1 MQPTIVIRYILNVMA
16 IALTLEGEG
25 VHPFQL
31 KRSQLSCPQV
41 FRSVALYGQKS
52 SSSDNIRRK
61 DQKDDDEY
69 LFGSGSD
76 LDYVNQFASDDEILS
91 SLNRKV
97 KELELGIGK
106 RYIIRTQRGFLNV
119 HHEVR
124 ISFGILCD
132 KQQYCSNILYIFQT
146 II

>member
-1 MQPTIVIRYILNVMA
+1 MQPTIIIRYFLNVMV
-16 IALTLEGEG
+16 IALALKGEG

-31 KRSQLSCPQV
+31 KRSQLSCPQG
-41 FRSVALYGQKS
+41 FRSVALYGKKS
-52 SSSDNIRRK
+52 SSSDDIRRK
-61 DQKDDDEY
+61 NQKDDDEY
-69 LFGSGSD
+69 LFGSD
-76 LDYVNQFASDDEILS
+76 QDYVKQFTSDDEILS

-124 ISFGILCD
+124 ITFGILCD
-132 KQQYCSNILYIFQT
+132 RQQQRCSKVIHIFQT